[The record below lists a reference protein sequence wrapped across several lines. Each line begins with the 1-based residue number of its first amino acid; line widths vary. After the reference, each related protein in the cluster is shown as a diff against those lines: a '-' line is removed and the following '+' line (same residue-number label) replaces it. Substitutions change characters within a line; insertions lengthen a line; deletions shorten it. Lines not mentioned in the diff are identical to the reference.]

1 MTRAMIQAIDHAIG
15 AHGRWKTRLRIALAT
30 GEGELDPHVIR
41 RDDVCALGQ
50 WLHGFDHV
58 ARGDADYRL
67 VCAVHAE
74 FHRQAGRVL
83 DLLGE
88 GHRHEAANVMLG
100 EFAECS
106 DRLVRALTAWK
117 DKLGPARQPSAR
129 TLLAEGAMLSW

>member
-30 GEGELDPHVIR
+30 GEGDLDPHVIC
-41 RDDVCALGQ
+41 RDDACALGQ
-50 WLHGFDHV
+50 WLHGFDHAV
-58 ARGDADYRL
+58 RGDFDYRL

-74 FHRQAGRVL
+74 FHQQAGRVL

-88 GHRHEAANVMLG
+88 GRRFEAGNVMLG
-100 EFAECS
+100 DFADCS

-117 DKLGPARQPSAR
+117 DKLGPARPPSAR
-129 TLLAEGAMLSW
+129 TKLAESAALSW

>member
-30 GEGELDPHVIR
+30 GEGDLDPRMIC
-41 RDDVCALGQ
+41 RDDACALGQ

-58 ARGDADYRL
+58 ARSDAHYRL

-74 FHRQAGRVL
+74 FHREAGRVL
-83 DLLGE
+83 DLLGH

-106 DRLVRALTAWK
+106 DRLIRALTAWK
-117 DKLGPARQPSAR
+117 HQLGPARPPSAR
-129 TLLAEGAMLSW
+129 TRLAERAMLGG